1 MRPLS
6 FIQIRGQDG
15 DEVDHVLRGD
25 EKTKNEV
32 RDEAYGLPM
41 NLINILE
48 NPNNWIKRNL
58 HGKHERNGRY
68 YYAKMHQNPME
79 YRNTYQYLVFRYA
92 SANCLNRVIEKLYQW
107 ELEFHNSDAQEVLKC
122 WRLHLGSCDVFK
134 MVIAAHHYDAKS
146 TYQLFLKKWYLPLK
160 TRWTN
165 RRRSQNPNYLQKLF
179 NLCARPYNTL
189 FFAIRPFMGASALCL
204 DILKNWI
211 LVYIFWSSLDSLV
224 EKDFKISYENTLM
237 ITMITVMGL
246 AQLSI
251 MTLSFL
257 SAPKIFP
264 KIFKLCEHNAKANPG
279 RALIIRL
286 IMIIIRLVCAL
297 IGPIFP
303 VVIFAN
309 YIFVREQQH
318 KNERQLQSHG
328 SLDDPDDDAKKVV
341 LFRKILKFRHAA
353 SLHKHYYSYF
363 RIVQATMESIV
374 VLITLLLIMVILPDP
389 QTTKQPSESGREFWN
404 IVSEKISDFI
414 GFDFEGIMKTLK
426 LNTYLAFH
434 CVLVYNVLM
443 IITAITRQV
452 VHIVYV
458 QDSSCNCIQ

>member
-15 DEVDHVLRGD
+15 DEVDHVPRGE

-58 HGKHERNGRY
+58 HGKHEKNGRY
-68 YYAKMHQNPME
+68 YYAKVHQNPME

-92 SANCLNRVIEKLYQW
+92 SANRLNRVIEKLYQW

-134 MVIAAHHYDAKS
+134 MVIAAHDYDAKS
-146 TYQLFLKKWYLPLK
+146 TYQVFLKKWYLPLK

-165 RRRSQNPNYLQKLF
+165 WRRSQNPNYLQRLF
-179 NLCARPYNTL
+179 NLCARLYNTL
-189 FFAIRPFMGASALCL
+189 FIAIRPFMGASALYL
-204 DILKNWI
+204 DIFKNWI
-211 LVYIFWSSLDSLV
+211 LVYLFWSSLDSLM
-224 EKDFKISYENTLM
+224 EKNFQTSFEYTLM
-237 ITMITVMGL
+237 ITMITAIGL
-246 AQLSI
+246 AQLAM

-257 SAPKIFP
+257 SAPKIF
-264 KIFKLCEHNAKANPG
+264 KLCEHNVKANPG

-286 IMIIIRLVCAL
+286 VCTL
-297 IGPIFP
+297 IGSIFP

-318 KNERQLQSHG
+318 KNMRQLQSHG
-328 SLDDPDDDAKKVV
+328 SLEYDWGNDLEMEAKYIDEEAKRDPDDDAKKVV
-341 LFRKILKFRHAA
+341 LFRKILKFRYAA
-353 SLHKHYYSYF
+353 SLHKRYYSYF

-374 VLITLLLIMVILPDP
+374 VLITLLLIMVIIPDP
-389 QTTKQPSESGREFWN
+389 QKTERQELEPSESERAFWN
-404 IVSEKISDFI
+404 IVSKKISDFT
-414 GFDFEGIMKTLK
+414 GFDFEGMMKHLK
-426 LNTYLAFH
+426 LDRYLAVF

-443 IITAITRQV
+443 ITTAITR
-452 VHIVYV
+452 
-458 QDSSCNCIQ
+458 